1 MAAGHSQTG
10 AGVLYVV
17 GTPIGNLED
26 ISLRALRVLKE
37 VDVIACEDTRQTRKL
52 LDHYG
57 IATRTVSYHEHNE
70 ARQAGE
76 IVERLKSGTNAALV
90 SDAGMPGVSDPGYR
104 VINLAL
110 ASGIAVVPVPGP
122 AAFVAALAGS
132 GLPTD
137 SFQFRGFLPAKAG
150 QRREALAQL
159 RGSGETQIFYEAP
172 HRLLETLQDVVE
184 ILGAERRLVIARE
197 LTKLHEEFVRGTA
210 SEVLRTFQQR
220 EGGVRGE
227 ITVLLGKAEEVKTAS
242 LDQPN
247 IRKRL
252 REIESEQKLDEKS
265 ALKVLAKELGV
276 SKSEA
281 YRRLQRSPMR

>member
-1 MAAGHSQTG
+1 MRADLSRSA

-70 ARQAGE
+70 ARRAGE

-104 VINLAL
+104 IITLAVEG
-110 ASGIAVVPVPGP
+110 GIAVIPVPGP

-159 RGSGETQIFYEAP
+159 RSSGETAIFYEAP

-184 ILGAERRLVIARE
+184 IVGAARRLVIARE

-210 SEVLRTFQQR
+210 SEVLRTFQER

-227 ITVLLGKAEEVKTAS
+227 ITVLIGKAEEMETSSPV
-242 LDQPN
+242 QPD

-252 REIESEQKLDEKS
+252 REIETEQKLDEKS

-281 YRRLQRSPMR
+281 YRRLQRSPKR